1 MNEKENKI
9 RKLEQEVELLNRY
22 MRMNAE
28 NNLKLAQSLKAAQ
41 DQISQLISITGTI
54 AEILR
59 GLNYE
64 Q

>member
-1 MNEKENKI
+1 MNETENRI
-9 RKLEQEVELLNRY
+9 IKLEQEVELLNRY

-59 GLNYE
+59 GLKS
-64 Q
+64 

>member
-59 GLNYE
+59 GLKS
-64 Q
+64 